1 MPRFRFAV
9 AFASAIL
16 LSLSATLA
24 QAGDATVYAAASL
37 RDALGEVAKAFEAE
51 SGKIIDISFAASSA
65 LARQIEAGATADMF
79 MSADT
84 DWMDYLQQRQLIEES
99 SRRNLLSNRLV
110 LIAEQSSQISLKIAD
125 GFDVLGA
132 LGDGRLSVADPDSVP
147 AGKYARAA
155 LTSLGVWNG
164 VAGRLV
170 RAENVRVA
178 LTYVAR
184 GEAPLG
190 IVYETDAKSEP
201 KVKIVDVFPA
211 DSHPPITYPIAL
223 TPNASATA
231 KDFLSYVEG
240 PKAADAFKKYGF
252 ITLE

>member
-1 MPRFRFAV
+1 MRIRLTV

-16 LSLSATLA
+16 LSLSASLG
-24 QAGDATVYAAASL
+24 QAADATVYAAASL
-37 RDALGEVAKAFEAE
+37 KDALGEIGKAYEAAK
-51 SGKIIDISFAASSA
+51 GKKVDISFAASSA
-65 LARQIEAGATADMF
+65 LARQIEAGADADMF

-84 DWMDYLQQRQLIEES
+84 DWMDYLQQRQLIDVS
-99 SRRNLLSNRLV
+99 SRKNLLSNRLV
-110 LIAEQSSQISLKIAD
+110 LIAEQASQVSLKITN
-125 GFDVLGA
+125 GFDIKGA

-147 AGKYARAA
+147 AGKYARTA

-164 VAGRLV
+164 VADRLV

-211 DSHPPITYPIAL
+211 DSHLPITYPLAL
-223 TPNASATA
+223 TRNASETA
-231 KDFLSYVEG
+231 KDFITYVEG
-240 PKAADAFKKYGF
+240 SQATDVFKKYGF
-252 ITLE
+252 IVLE